1 MRRAFAVAAISAA
14 LTIGTLTASASAA
27 PLGPVNQA
35 STAESDSDLLVQARY
50 GHRGY
55 GHRGYGRGGFSFY
68 LGAPAY
74 YGYTRSCWWSH
85 RHHRRV
91 CSY

>member
-1 MRRAFAVAAISAA
+1 MRRAFAIAAITAA
-14 LTIGTLTASASAA
+14 LTIGTLTTSATAA

-35 STAESDSDLLVQARY
+35 NTAESGSDLLVKARY
-50 GHRGY
+50 GHRGW
-55 GHRGYGRGGFSFY
+55 GHRGGGFAFY

-85 RHHRRV
+85 RYQRRV
-91 CSY
+91 CAY

>member
-1 MRRAFAVAAISAA
+1 MRRAFAIAAVSVA
-14 LTIGTLTASASAA
+14 LTIGALTTGATAA
-27 PLGPVNQA
+27 PLGPINQA
-35 STAESDSDLLVQARY
+35 STAETSSDLLVKT
-50 GHRGY
+50 GY
-55 GHRGYGRGGFSFY
+55 GHRGGYRRGGFALY

-74 YGYTRSCWWSH
+74 YGYTRNCWWSH